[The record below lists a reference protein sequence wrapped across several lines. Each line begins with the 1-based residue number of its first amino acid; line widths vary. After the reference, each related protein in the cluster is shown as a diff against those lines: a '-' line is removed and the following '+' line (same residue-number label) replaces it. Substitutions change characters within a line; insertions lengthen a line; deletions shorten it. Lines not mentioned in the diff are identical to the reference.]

1 MRKANRCPYG
11 QNAVVTGASSGIGY
25 AIAHQLAARGFHV
38 YALSR
43 RVAADADAVSYAGGG
58 SIQPVPC
65 DVNDE
70 HSAAQ
75 ALARAAGP
83 AGTLGILINCAGNG
97 IAGPVEETTDA
108 DARAQMETNY
118 FGTLRMCRLAL
129 PYLRAAGKGLI
140 LNTSS
145 VAGFVPVPFQAHYSA
160 SKAALDALSLALDG
174 EVRRLGIRSVLVQP
188 GDTRTGFT
196 DARVTAR
203 GAGGPDSPYSGVFE
217 RSIQSMATSERNGD
231 SPDRIAAVFVRL
243 LFRRSP
249 PPRVVAGNWLYP
261 AAAVA
266 HRLLPG
272 RWFRR
277 IINSMYA
284 N

>member
-1 MRKANRCPYG
+1 MKKANRCPYG

-43 RVAADADAVSYAGGG
+43 RVAKDAPALAYAGGG
-58 SIQPVPC
+58 AIQPLPC
-65 DVNDE
+65 DINDE
-70 HSAAQ
+70 QAAAD
-75 ALARAAGP
+75 ALARVAAL
-83 AGTLGILINCAGNG
+83 AGTWGILINCAGNG
-97 IAGPVEETTDA
+97 IAGPVEETSDA
-108 DARAQMETNY
+108 DARAQMETNF

-129 PYLRAAGKGLI
+129 PYLRAAGKGII
-140 LNTSS
+140 LHTSS

-174 EVRRLGIRSVLVQP
+174 EVRRLGVRSVLVQP

-196 DARVTAR
+196 DARVTAQ
-203 GAGGPDSPYSGVFE
+203 GAGRSDSPYHGVFE
-217 RSIQSMATSERNGD
+217 RSIQSMAASERHGD
-231 SPDRIAAVFVRL
+231 HPDRIATTFVRL

-266 HRLLPG
+266 HRLLPT

-277 IINSMYA
+277 VITSMYA
-284 N
+284 R